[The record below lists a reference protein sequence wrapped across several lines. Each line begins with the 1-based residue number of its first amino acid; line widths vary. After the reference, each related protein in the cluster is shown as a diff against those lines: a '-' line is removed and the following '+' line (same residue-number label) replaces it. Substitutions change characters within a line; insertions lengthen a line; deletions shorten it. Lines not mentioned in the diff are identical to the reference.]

1 MAEDVPASLAY
12 IPEPA
17 EARRFKLAPLI
28 CAGFAVIA
36 LFFGG
41 FGTWSSFAEL
51 DSAAL
56 APGVVVV
63 ESSRKTV
70 KHLEGGIVS
79 ELLVSEGQHVAAG
92 DVLIRLDPTQA
103 RAKFEQL
110 QSGLAAD
117 EVRAARLKAER
128 DGLASIAWPEWLD
141 SSKDQE

>member
-1 MAEDVPASLAY
+1 MAENVPASLAY

-56 APGVVVV
+56 AT
-63 ESSRKTV
+63 RCR
-70 KHLEGGIVS
+70 GGRIQPQD
-79 ELLVSEGQHVAAG
+79 GQA
-92 DVLIRLDPTQA
+92 
-103 RAKFEQL
+103 
-110 QSGLAAD
+110 SGRRNCFGTIG
-117 EVRAARLKAER
+117 E
-128 DGLASIAWPEWLD
+128 
-141 SSKDQE
+141 